1 MSLLDDENILMD
13 NIKKSVNNPFRI
25 LNEYLRDF
33 GIEGFLDADKNII
46 KNILSTIEI
55 PKFCFYNYEWIIQSS
70 EITLAVSKKYG
81 DPDRRF
87 IGDLITIR
95 KIIKWTGE
103 NWLGENLPL
112 AIYIN
117 RKLIEKFINE
127 DKNTLIYFINGLE
140 HEYKFEFNMVAILSV
155 LILD

>member
-13 NIKKSVNNPFRI
+13 NVKESVNNPFSV

-33 GIEGFLDADKNII
+33 DIDGFFDADKNTI

-55 PKFCFYNYEWIIQSS
+55 PEFCFYNCEWIIQSS
-70 EITLAVSKKYG
+70 DIILAVSKKYG
-81 DPDRRF
+81 DPDRQF
-87 IGDLITIR
+87 IGDLIVIR
-95 KIIKWTGE
+95 KIIKWPDRNTA
-103 NWLGENLPL
+103 L

-117 RKLIEKFINE
+117 RKLINKFICE
-127 DKNTLIYFINGLE
+127 DKNTLIYFINELE
-140 HEYKFEFNMVAILSV
+140 HKYKFEFNMVTILSV

>member
-1 MSLLDDENILMD
+1 MSLLDDESILMD
-13 NIKKSVNNPFRI
+13 NVKETVNNPFYV

-33 GIEGFLDADKNII
+33 DIEGFHDADKNMI

-55 PKFCFYNYEWIIQSS
+55 PKFCFYNCEWVVQSS
-70 EITLAVSKKYG
+70 EITLAISKKYG

-95 KIIKWTGE
+95 KIIKWYDQST
-103 NWLGENLPL
+103 PL

-117 RKLIEKFINE
+117 RKLIEKFICE
-127 DKNTLIYFINGLE
+127 DKNTLIYFINDLE
-140 HEYKFEFNMVAILSV
+140 REYKFEFNMVTILST

>member
-13 NIKKSVNNPFRI
+13 NVKESVSNPFSV

-33 GIEGFLDADKNII
+33 DIEGFLDADKNTI
-46 KNILSTIEI
+46 KNILSSIEI
-55 PKFCFYNYEWIIQSS
+55 PEFCFYNCEWIVQSS
-70 EITLAVSKKYG
+70 EITLAISKKYG

-95 KIIKWTGE
+95 NIIKWPDQST
-103 NWLGENLPL
+103 PL

-117 RKLIEKFINE
+117 RKLIEKFICE
-127 DKNTLIYFINGLE
+127 DKNTLIYFINELE
-140 HEYKFEFNMVAILSV
+140 HKYKFEFNMVTILSV

>member
-13 NIKKSVNNPFRI
+13 NVKESVSNPFSV

-33 GIEGFLDADKNII
+33 DIYGFFDADKNTI
-46 KNILSTIEI
+46 KNILSAIEI
-55 PKFCFYNYEWIIQSS
+55 PEFCFYDYEWVIQSS
-70 EITLAVSKKYG
+70 EITLAISKKYG

-95 KIIKWTGE
+95 KIIKWWSNQST
-103 NWLGENLPL
+103 PL
-112 AIYIN
+112 SIHIN

-127 DKNTLIYFINGLE
+127 DKNTLIYFINELE
-140 HEYKFEFNMVAILSV
+140 HEYKFEFNMVTLLSV

>member
-13 NIKKSVNNPFRI
+13 NVKESVNNPFSV

-33 GIEGFLDADKNII
+33 DIEGFLDADKNII
-46 KNILSTIEI
+46 KNILSAIEI
-55 PKFCFYNYEWIIQSS
+55 PEFHFYNYEWVIQSS

-95 KIIKWTGE
+95 KIIR
-103 NWLGENLPL
+103 WLDQSTPL
-112 AIYIN
+112 GILIN

-127 DKNTLIYFINGLE
+127 DKNTLIYFINDLE
-140 HEYKFEFNMVAILSV
+140 HKYKFEFNMVTLMSS
-155 LILD
+155 LMLD

>member
-1 MSLLDDENILMD
+1 MSLLDDEDILMD
-13 NIKKSVNNPFRI
+13 NVKESVSNPFSV

-33 GIEGFLDADKNII
+33 DIEGFHDADKNTI
-46 KNILSTIEI
+46 KNILSAIEI
-55 PKFCFYNYEWIIQSS
+55 PEFCFYNYEWVIQSS
-70 EITLAVSKKYG
+70 EITLAISKKYG

-95 KIIKWTGE
+95 NIIRWSDQNT
-103 NWLGENLPL
+103 PL

-117 RKLIEKFINE
+117 RKLIEKFICE
-127 DKNTLIYFINGLE
+127 DKNTLIFFINELE
-140 HEYKFEFNMVAILSV
+140 HKYKFEFNMVTILSV

>member
-55 PKFCFYNYEWIIQSS
+55 PKFCFYNYEWIVQSS

-127 DKNTLIYFINGLE
+127 DKNTLIYFINDLE

>member
-13 NIKKSVNNPFRI
+13 NVKKSVSNPFYV

-33 GIEGFLDADKNII
+33 DIGGFLDADKNII
-46 KNILSTIEI
+46 KNILSAIEI
-55 PKFCFYNYEWIIQSS
+55 PKFCFYNYEWIVQSS
-70 EITLAVSKKYG
+70 EITLAISKKYG

-95 KIIKWTGE
+95 NIIKWSDQTT
-103 NWLGENLPL
+103 PL

-117 RKLIEKFINE
+117 RKLIEKFICE
-127 DKNTLIYFINGLE
+127 DKNTLIYFINELE
-140 HEYKFEFNMVAILSV
+140 HKYKFEFNMVTLLSV
-155 LILD
+155 LMLD

>member
-13 NIKKSVNNPFRI
+13 NVKETVNNPFYV

-33 GIEGFLDADKNII
+33 DIEGFHGADKNII
-46 KNILSTIEI
+46 KNILSAIEI
-55 PKFCFYNYEWIIQSS
+55 PKFYFYNCEWVVQSS
-70 EITLAVSKKYG
+70 EITLAISKKYG
-81 DPDRRF
+81 DLDRRF

-95 KIIKWTGE
+95 KIIKWYDQST
-103 NWLGENLPL
+103 PL

-117 RKLIEKFINE
+117 RKLIEKFILE
-127 DKNTLIYFINGLE
+127 DKNTLIYFINDLE
-140 HEYKFEFNMVAILSV
+140 HEYKFEFNMITILST

>member
-1 MSLLDDENILMD
+1 MD
-13 NIKKSVNNPFRI
+13 NVKESVNNPFSV

-33 GIEGFLDADKNII
+33 DIEGFLDADKNTI
-46 KNILSTIEI
+46 KKILSVIKI
-55 PKFCFYNYEWIIQSS
+55 PEFCFYNYEWVVQSS
-70 EITLAVSKKYG
+70 EITLAISKKYG

-95 KIIKWTGE
+95 NIIEWSDQSTR
-103 NWLGENLPL
+103 L

-127 DKNTLIYFINGLE
+127 DKNTLIYFINELE
-140 HEYKFEFNMVAILSV
+140 HEYKFEFNMVTLLSV